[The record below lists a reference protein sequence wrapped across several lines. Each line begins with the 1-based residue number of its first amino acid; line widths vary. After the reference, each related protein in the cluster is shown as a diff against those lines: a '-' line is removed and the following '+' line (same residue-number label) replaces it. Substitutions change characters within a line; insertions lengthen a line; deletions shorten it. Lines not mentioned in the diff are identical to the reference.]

1 MWVRQMMEEIPFSL
15 HAILLCVVGSV
26 IGGFQGEAAL
36 ADPVSPLHVT
46 TTGDPIDSLQVGI
59 DHVRAGQYDQ
69 AIETLNPLF
78 RNDHLPL
85 VTSDEGG
92 VTYWLGRA
100 HLEAGRRRAAYTIW
114 QTGIREWETHSTIPD
129 IRLADAY
136 IRAVARQKHMSGWA
150 RAQALYLRLMEQVDA
165 TSWKMLSE
173 GERERLVQH
182 LRETALVLPESVQRR
197 TGLTVDSLEL
207 SVSVNPQATTG
218 ELIAGWWRS
227 QDPLPATGQNER
239 LREHLRRVSHA
250 HDHFEARGRLDDR
263 GKVYIQLGAPRE
275 RTQARLGPGKEA
287 APHQAN
293 VRVRSNEF
301 WVYPDVDQKA
311 YFLFIDDGTSHYEL
325 GGVETLFPPE
335 VRTGLD
341 RSFESTISY
350 LEALKRV
357 LGQLAAYH
365 EDYGLRAAE
374 AVDAAVAAQNQADFG
389 IGPSENPSVTQSPR
403 VQARKLQRENRREDR
418 ANAGDRAARIPNSY
432 STVGE
437 TTEDLPVQTRVTRF
451 LTDEGDTRVAVDWTV
466 SSPARPTESSP
477 NDSSSREDRRKER
490 TNDLVVFNGVQEGP
504 RHVVNERAR
513 QSHSLPSLRTDS
525 THSYTYETTV
535 QDRLFHLSLQWD
547 QYKTRSK
554 NGETVGSVLR
564 RYTERYDSLGALES
578 DPDSLE
584 MSDLRPLTVS
594 EGSPASALQSGEVI
608 PHPIR
613 RVEEETPLV
622 IGFEVYHLD
631 ADAEGRTRYTVS
643 YEVERQTEQDS
654 GFLGLFGGNERE
666 RTATNTTYRGDSQS
680 EEEYILLAPEDFS
693 QRREGEVRVTVR
705 VTDETT
711 GQTVD
716 RSISF
721 GPVPSMSDGGRD
733 QD

>member
-1 MWVRQMMEEIPFSL
+1 MWARQMMGKTPFSL

-26 IGGFQGEAAL
+26 IGRVQGEAASARPAPGSHVVST
-36 ADPVSPLHVT
+36 ADPL
-46 TTGDPIDSLQVGI
+46 DSLRAGI
-59 DHVRAGQYDQ
+59 DHVRAGRHDE

-78 RNDHLPL
+78 RNDRLPL
-85 VTSDEGG
+85 ITPDEGG

-100 HLEAGRRRAAYTIW
+100 HLEAGRRRAAHTIW
-114 QTGIREWETHSTIPD
+114 RTGIGEWELQDTVPD

-136 IRAVARQKHMSGWA
+136 IRAVARQKYMGGWA
-150 RAQALYLRLMEQVDA
+150 RAEALYLRLMEQADA
-165 TSWKMLSE
+165 TTWETLSE
-173 GERERLVQH
+173 GERERLTQH

-197 TGLTVDSLEL
+197 TGITVDSLEL
-207 SVSVNPQATTG
+207 SVSVTPQAAAG

-227 QDPLPATGQNER
+227 QDPLPATEQNER
-239 LREHLRRVSHA
+239 LQEHLRRVSNA
-250 HDHFEARGRLDDR
+250 HDHFGARGRLDDR

-275 RTQARLGPGKEA
+275 RTQARLGPWEEA
-287 APHQAN
+287 APDQAN

-301 WVYPDVDQKA
+301 WVYPEVDQKA
-311 YFLFIDDGTSHYEL
+311 YFLFVDDGTSHYEL
-325 GGVETLFPPE
+325 GGVDTLFPPE

-341 RSFESTISY
+341 RSFENTISY

-389 IGPSENPSVTQSPR
+389 VESSENPSVTQAPR
-403 VQARKLQRENRREDR
+403 VRARELRRENRREDR
-418 ANAGDRAARIPNSY
+418 ANAGDRAARVPNSY

-437 TTEDLPVQTRVTRF
+437 TTKDLPVQARVARF

-466 SSPARPTESSP
+466 SSPSRPTTASP
-477 NDSSSREDRRKER
+477 NASPSRQEG
-490 TNDLVVFNGVQEGP
+490 TNALVVFNGVQEGP
-504 RHVVNERAR
+504 RHGVHERGR
-513 QSHSLPSLRTDS
+513 QRHFLPSLRTDS
-525 THSYTYETTV
+525 IYSHTYETTT

-547 QYKTRSK
+547 QYRTRSK
-554 NGETVGSVLR
+554 NGETVGSALR
-564 RYTERYDSLGALES
+564 RYTERYDSLTALQN

-584 MSDLRPLTVS
+584 MSDLRPMTVP
-594 EGSPASALQSGEVI
+594 EGPPTAALQSGGAI
-608 PHPIR
+608 PHPVR

-643 YEVERQTEQDS
+643 YEVVRQAEQGG
-654 GFLGLFGGNERE
+654 GFLGLFGGDERE
-666 RTATNTTYRGDSQS
+666 QTATSTTYRGDSRA
-680 EEEYILLAPEDFS
+680 EEEYILLDSEDLS
-693 QRREGEVRVTVR
+693 RGTEGEVRVTVR

-721 GPVPSMSDGGRD
+721 GPAPSANDEESGQG
-733 QD
+733 